1 MMIQKG
7 LKPPSEKIEMP
18 NWIDRLQTETI
29 SNNTAIMTKTITEK
43 IAQLHLTVE
52 DFLEGG
58 RLAYYPNE
66 GVTFLSDNM
75 IKNLGMSN
83 LTTKESKTL
92 LSHINKT
99 MREMRKTITSAR
111 RDQEDRVKAEGTS
124 KAISIKNKTSNKKP
138 NSKIRI
144 NGDETKTFN

>member
-111 RDQEDRVKAEGTS
+111 RAQEERLVKIEKHVQNMKKKTES
-124 KAISIKNKTSNKKP
+124 KQKEPRKLSL
-138 NSKIRI
+138 
-144 NGDETKTFN
+144 

>member
-1 MMIQKG
+1 
-7 LKPPSEKIEMP
+7 
-18 NWIDRLQTETI
+18 
-29 SNNTAIMTKTITEK
+29 MTKTITEK

-83 LTTKESKTL
+83 LTTKESK
-92 LSHINKT
+92 LSYL
-99 MREMRKTITSAR
+99 TSTR
-111 RDQEDRVKAEGTS
+111 Q
-124 KAISIKNKTSNKKP
+124 
-138 NSKIRI
+138 
-144 NGDETKTFN
+144 